1 MSVILMYSYMAFG
14 ELSAYSNAIK
24 SKLVCRPVLSTYVM
38 QVNYVWLIGAKYMN
52 KYSASI
58 VGLFLINI

>member
-38 QVNYVWLIGAKYMN
+38 QVNYV
-52 KYSASI
+52 
-58 VGLFLINI
+58 